1 MDNKAPTHILIID
14 EDPQMRRLF
23 GGKLALENFE
33 IFYAKDGLE
42 GREMARRFRPD
53 LILLDL
59 NIPKVNGIELAER
72 LKREQETKD
81 IPIVFLTNSDL
92 TLESQKA
99 AKEMGVSD
107 YIQKGI
113 DLDEFVIRVKKIIGF
128 SIDEN

>member
-1 MDNKAPTHILIID
+1 MNNKNPIHILIID

-33 IFYAKDGLE
+33 ILYAKDGLE
-42 GREMARRFRPD
+42 GREMARRFLPN

-59 NIPKVNGIELAER
+59 NIPEVNGIELAER
-72 LKREQETKD
+72 LKNEQETKD

-99 AKEMGVSD
+99 AKEMGISD
-107 YIQKGI
+107 YIQKGV
-113 DLDEFVIRVKKIIGF
+113 DLDEFVVRVKKALGF
-128 SIDEN
+128 SSENN